1 MIKSFINYPGGKYR
15 LMEQLLPFFPNH
27 ANRMIDLFAG
37 SGVVTSNY
45 NNADEYLVND
55 INSQLIS
62 LLRYIRD
69 VSVDKVE
76 EKMKQIIK
84 SYQLTDTS
92 KNGYDYYGVNS
103 NKGLA
108 SLNKE
113 GFLNLR
119 KKYNEIDNEEEKNII
134 LYALIVYGFNNQI
147 RFNRYGKFNNP
158 VGKRDFNDKM
168 KEKLHIFSQN
178 WKEKKPKIISKDFA
192 DIALKSSDFIYA
204 DPPYLITTAVY
215 NENGGWTSQDDK
227 RLMDYLDY
235 VNTIGAKFAL
245 SNVFIHKQQINR
257 PLIEWSRQYHVIDME
272 SSYFNSNYHATRGSS
287 KEVLVINYK
296 K

>member
-15 LMEQLLPFFPNH
+15 LMKQLLPLFPNH
-27 ANRMIDLFAG
+27 TDRMVDLFAG

-45 NNADEYLVND
+45 NNANEYLVND

-62 LLRYIRD
+62 LLRYVRD
-69 VSVDKVE
+69 IPVDEIE
-76 EKMKQIIK
+76 EKMKQIIRY
-84 SYQLTDTS
+84 YQLTDTS
-92 KNGYDYYGVNS
+92 KTGYDYYKIDS
-103 NKGLA
+103 SKGLA
-108 SLNKE
+108 SLNKT

-119 KKYNEIDNEEEKNII
+119 SVYNKTENEEEKNII

-158 VGKRDFNDKM
+158 VGKRDFNNKM
-168 KEKLHIFSQN
+168 KEKLRIFSQS

-192 DIALKSSDFIYA
+192 DINLKSGDFVYA
-204 DPPYLITTAVY
+204 DPPYSITTAVY
-215 NENGGWTSQDDK
+215 NENKGWTSQDDK

-235 VNTIGAKFAL
+235 ANGIGAKFAL
-245 SNVFIHKQQINR
+245 SNVFVHKERINR
-257 PLIEWSRQYHVIDME
+257 PLINWSRKYNVIDIE
-272 SSYFNSNYHATRGSS
+272 SNYSNSNYHASRGIS
-287 KEVLVINYK
+287 KEVLIINYK